1 MIFTDSINGV
11 DLEIEAGVVKS
22 IQDLAKASYPN
33 ESGGFLVGNYSSDM
47 KRAVVKEMII
57 PEKFIS
63 TPVSFQRDTVGMN
76 KVWEDLFNNGLIY
89 LGEWHSHPNGTAFY
103 SNTDKRALIKI
114 AESDSVTIANPIMV
128 IFSLNEDEIK
138 EIRAYYYRKGEII
151 EYEQYRY

>member
-11 DLEIEAGVVKS
+11 DLEIEVGVVKS

-103 SNTDKRALIKI
+103 SNTDKRALINI